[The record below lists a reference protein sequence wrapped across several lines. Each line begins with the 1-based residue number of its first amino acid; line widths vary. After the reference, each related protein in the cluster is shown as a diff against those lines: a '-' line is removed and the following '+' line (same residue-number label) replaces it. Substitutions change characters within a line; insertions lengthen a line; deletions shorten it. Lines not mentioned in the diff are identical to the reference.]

1 MSFAHRLPHMLAA
14 LTLLTLGAWLQRG
27 ALDPAT
33 TIWFALCLVIPV
45 VHQLFTWTLWRA
57 ELAWGSLSRRLGP
70 ERAFMAFRAG
80 FTPLLAAR
88 PVVLVGLACTDAGS
102 LWEPGWVPLL
112 GMPMERRGA
121 FRWVPNTMYTLVFLG
136 GWALALS
143 AGSRAT
149 LIAAAF
155 AHAAIWVHY
164 LCLEKPD
171 MQHIYSDGKGD
182 LAQ

>member
-1 MSFAHRLPHMLAA
+1 
-14 LTLLTLGAWLQRG
+14 
-27 ALDPAT
+27 
-33 TIWFALCLVIPV
+33 
-45 VHQLFTWTLWRA
+45 
-57 ELAWGSLSRRLGP
+57 
-70 ERAFMAFRAG
+70 MAFRAG

-112 GMPMERRGA
+112 ASSPLWLLAGWGMASTLLYFGVKRASGADHFLTEYRSMPMERRGA

-171 MQHIYSDGKGD
+171 MEHIYSDGKGD